1 MGSANDS
8 SRQQLPLWEMLILLA
23 FFVGLAL
30 LARVPAE
37 LGKRGLAAKATR
49 TQQTQAA
56 QAAQAMDAA
65 SE

>member
-1 MGSANDS
+1 MGTTTDK

-37 LGKRGLAAKATR
+37 LGKRGIADASR
-49 TQQTQAA
+49 PDAA
-56 QAAQAMDAA
+56 QTRSAEARPAGQ
-65 SE
+65 

>member
-1 MGSANDS
+1 MGSTTDK

-37 LGKRGLAAKATR
+37 LGNHGFATNGLNSQPAQSAEA
-49 TQQTQAA
+49 QTPGN
-56 QAAQAMDAA
+56 
-65 SE
+65 E

>member
-1 MGSANDS
+1 MGSTTDK

-37 LGKRGLAAKATR
+37 LGKRGFAANHPEAGQNR
-49 TQQTQAA
+49 SAEAQPAA
-56 QAAQAMDAA
+56 GQ
-65 SE
+65 

>member
-1 MGSANDS
+1 MGSTTDK

-37 LGKRGLAAKATR
+37 LGKHGIAANANHS
-49 TQQTQAA
+49 QPAQSA
-56 QAAQAMDAA
+56 QAQNPGN
-65 SE
+65 E

>member
-1 MGSANDS
+1 MGTTTDK

-37 LGKRGLAAKATR
+37 LGKHGFAADRGNASASQSAE
-49 TQQTQAA
+49 A
-56 QAAQAMDAA
+56 QPT
-65 SE
+65 SSLP

>member
-1 MGSANDS
+1 MGTTTDK

-37 LGKRGLAAKATR
+37 LGKRGIAGATPPG
-49 TQQTQAA
+49 AA
-56 QAAQAMDAA
+56 QNRSAEAQP
-65 SE
+65 

>member
-1 MGSANDS
+1 MGSTTDK

-37 LGKRGLAAKATR
+37 LGKYGFAKGVQETSPS
-49 TQQTQAA
+49 QSA
-56 QAAQAMDAA
+56 QVQP
-65 SE
+65 

>member
-1 MGSANDS
+1 MGSTTDK

-37 LGKRGLAAKATR
+37 LGKHGFAAAR
-49 TQQTQAA
+49 ESAVPNRSAEA
-56 QAAQAMDAA
+56 QPTVSQP
-65 SE
+65 

>member
-1 MGSANDS
+1 MGSTTDK

-30 LARVPAE
+30 LARLPAE
-37 LGKRGLAAKATR
+37 LGKRGYTAKSTE
-49 TQQTQAA
+49 THQSQAA
-56 QAAQAMDAA
+56 QASDAA

>member
-1 MGSANDS
+1 MGNTTDR

-37 LGKRGLAAKATR
+37 LGKHGFTATEHGNAAPNRSAE
-49 TQQTQAA
+49 AVPAGA
-56 QAAQAMDAA
+56 QP
-65 SE
+65 

>member
-1 MGSANDS
+1 MGSTTDK

-37 LGKRGLAAKATR
+37 LGKRNLAAKAAATH
-49 TQQTQAA
+49 QSQAA
-56 QAAQAMDAA
+56 QAEDASA
-65 SE
+65 E

>member
-1 MGSANDS
+1 MGSTTDK

-37 LGKRGLAAKATR
+37 LGKRNFAANKAD
-49 TQQTQAA
+49 QTQTQSAEA
-56 QAAQAMDAA
+56 HDLPN
-65 SE
+65 E

>member
-1 MGSANDS
+1 MGSTTDK

-37 LGKRGLAAKATR
+37 LGKHGVATNG
-49 TQQTQAA
+49 THSQPAQSA
-56 QAAQAMDAA
+56 QAQNPAN
-65 SE
+65 E

>member
-1 MGSANDS
+1 MGSTTDK

-37 LGKRGLAAKATR
+37 LGKHGFARDA
-49 TQQTQAA
+49 QQTSPSQSA
-56 QAAQAMDAA
+56 QAQ
-65 SE
+65 

>member
-1 MGSANDS
+1 MGTTTDK

-37 LGKRGLAAKATR
+37 LGKRGFAANRAEPAPAQSAEAQPSG
-49 TQQTQAA
+49 QQ
-56 QAAQAMDAA
+56 
-65 SE
+65 

>member
-1 MGSANDS
+1 MGSTTDK

-37 LGKRGLAAKATR
+37 LGKHGFTSVRATTTPSRSAEAAPAG
-49 TQQTQAA
+49 A
-56 QAAQAMDAA
+56 QP
-65 SE
+65 

>member
-1 MGSANDS
+1 MGSTTDK

-37 LGKRGLAAKATR
+37 LGKHGFAADRGNAAPSQSAE
-49 TQQTQAA
+49 A
-56 QAAQAMDAA
+56 QPASAQP
-65 SE
+65 